1 MKTFLR
7 KDISMCICAFDK
19 AHVVKC
25 ALKERRNKRRKGG
38 KKTTCRQ
45 KDCKVTVTW
54 LLMIGLWVILFAFVL
69 FCISQL
75 LKLNEFLLLL

>member
-7 KDISMCICAFDK
+7 KDISMCICVFDK

-54 LLMIGLWVILFAFVL
+54 LSVNDRTLGDT
-69 FCISQL
+69 FCFCT
-75 LKLNEFLLLL
+75 FLYFSTFKIK